1 MERRNKLTP
10 TGRGHY
16 VPLIIAVVS
25 TLIMN
30 GCAPNKQLI
39 AKQTI
44 DEANKLYAAGQYAE
58 AYNKYSSASA
68 QSTEWDSETCR
79 MATISAS
86 AIHEDSAACAWGA
99 RFSSFGDVEKL
110 KAVST
115 SLERLGDMESR
126 SRLILSDTTSFFS
139 ILGEQPVLCIIA
151 KEQAKNQDKALVAT
165 YGRLTDGSVKAD
177 LFDSYF
183 KFARTSVSDKQLER
197 DCADVLKTSP
207 DKQNA
212 LYFLGKRKYDSAEST
227 YAKLMS
233 DYNKKKTQAA
243 YAYLTRDLKKVVT
256 PLYKESKSY
265 FERLRKID
273 ADNETY
279 IKYLINI
286 NDRLSNQTEVKRLKR
301 LLK

>member
-1 MERRNKLTP
+1 MAGVATM
-10 TGRGHY
+10 
-16 VPLIIAVVS
+16 
-25 TLIMN
+25 IMN

-58 AYNKYSSASA
+58 AYGKYSSSSA
-68 QSTEWDSETCR
+68 QSVEWDSETCR
-79 MATISAS
+79 MATICAS
-86 AIHEDSAACAWGA
+86 TIHEDSAACAWGA
-99 RFSSFGDVEKL
+99 LFSSFGDVEKL
-110 KAVST
+110 KAIST
-115 SLERLGDMESR
+115 SLERLGDTEGRNS
-126 SRLILSDTTSFFS
+126 LILSDTASFFS

-151 KEQAKNQDKALVAT
+151 KEQAKNQDKSLVAT
-165 YGRLTDGSVKAD
+165 YGRLTDESVKAE

-183 KFARTSVSDKQLER
+183 KFARNTVGEKQLER
-197 DCADVLKTSP
+197 YCADVLKTSP

-212 LYFLGKRKYDSAEST
+212 LYFLGKRKYDSAEGT

-286 NDRLSNQTEVKRLKR
+286 NDRLSNQAEVKRLKR

>member
-1 MERRNKLTP
+1 MKNRWMRPKRDCLHTALVAA
-10 TGRGHY
+10 G
-16 VPLIIAVVS
+16 VAAMMI
-25 TLIMN
+25 N

-44 DEANKLYAAGQYAE
+44 EEANKLYAVGQYAE
-58 AYNKYSSASA
+58 AYNKYTSASA
-68 QSTEWDSETCR
+68 QAIEWDSETCR
-79 MATISAS
+79 MATICAS
-86 AIHEDSAACAWGA
+86 AVKADSAACVWGA
-99 RFSSFGDVEKL
+99 RFSSIGDIEKL
-110 KAVST
+110 KAISVSM
-115 SLERLGDMESR
+115 ERLGNTEDR
-126 SRLILSDTTSFFS
+126 DRLILSDTASFFS
-139 ILGEQPVLCIIA
+139 IIGEQPVLSLIA
-151 KEQAKNQDKALVAT
+151 KEQDKNQDKSLVAT
-165 YGRLTDGSVKAD
+165 YGRLTDESIKAE
-177 LFDSYF
+177 LFDHYF
-183 KFARTSVSDKQLER
+183 KFARNSVSDKQLER
-197 DCADVLKTSP
+197 DCVDVLKASP

-212 LYFLGKRKYDSAEST
+212 LYFLGKRKYDTAEST

-279 IKYLINI
+279 VKYLINI
-286 NDRLSNQTEVKRLKR
+286 NDRLSNQAEVKRLKK

>member
-1 MERRNKLTP
+1 MRSKLIQKKRTRFYTP
-10 TGRGHY
+10 LFAAG
-16 VPLIIAVVS
+16 VAAM
-25 TLIMN
+25 IMN
-30 GCAPNKQLI
+30 GCAPNKQVI

-44 DEANKLYAAGQYAE
+44 DEANKLYAADQYAE
-58 AYNKYSSASA
+58 AYGKYSSASA
-68 QSTEWDSETCR
+68 QAIEWDSETCR

-86 AIHEDSAACAWGA
+86 AIHEDSAACVWGS
-99 RFSSFGDVEKL
+99 RFSSYGDVEKL
-110 KAVST
+110 KAISK
-115 SLERLGDMESR
+115 SLERLGDMEGR
-126 SRLILSDTTSFFS
+126 NRLILSDTTSFFS
-139 ILGEQPVLCIIA
+139 ILGEQPVLGIIA
-151 KEQAKNQDKALVAT
+151 KEQAKNLDKSLVAT
-165 YGRLTDGSVKAD
+165 YRRLTDESVKAE

-183 KFARTSVSDKQLER
+183 KFARSMAGEKQLER

-207 DKQNA
+207 DKQSA
-212 LYFLGKRKYDSAEST
+212 LYFLGKKKYDTAEST

-286 NDRLSNQTEVKRLKR
+286 NDRLSNQAEVKRLKR